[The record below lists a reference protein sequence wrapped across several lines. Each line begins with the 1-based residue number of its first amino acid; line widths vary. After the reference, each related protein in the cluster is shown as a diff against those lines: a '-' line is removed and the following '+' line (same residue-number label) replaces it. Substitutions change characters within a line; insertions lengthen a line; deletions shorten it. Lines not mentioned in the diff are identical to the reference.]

1 MPPLQFRSAA
11 GPRPGLFGGA
21 GAHAGW
27 LAVVVAVVGVAW
39 MLVAETQKR
48 LRLEAESVQVLSVLC
63 SQAVVQDEFLKQ
75 VTQQAVSIHHLEGAP
90 PSRPPPK
97 KAAAGPVRLV
107 PAAGCRP
114 PGAAMKPSGA

>member
-48 LRLEAESVQVLSVLC
+48 LRLEAESVQVLWCALESVLC
-63 SQAVVQDEFLKQ
+63 SQAVVQGVLTQ
-75 VTQQAVSIHHLEGAP
+75 VLIII
-90 PSRPPPK
+90 
-97 KAAAGPVRLV
+97 
-107 PAAGCRP
+107 
-114 PGAAMKPSGA
+114 